1 MEKEK
6 FLGDAAAL
14 LVPINWEEP
23 FGLVMIEAM
32 SCGTPVV
39 AFRRGSVPEVVNEGE
54 SGFIV
59 EDVDSAVEAVE
70 KAINLNRRKCR
81 QIFERRFT
89 VTRMACDY
97 LKAFGRLH
105 NGKAEESADPEKMTL
120 G

>member
-1 MEKEK
+1 M
-6 FLGDAAAL
+6 
-14 LVPINWEEP
+14 
-23 FGLVMIEAM
+23 
-32 SCGTPVV
+32 
-39 AFRRGSVPEVVNEGE
+39 VNEGE

-59 EDVDSAVEAVE
+59 EDVDSAAEAVE

-105 NGKAEESADPEKMTL
+105 NGKAEESADPGENDPWMISCALRIVTTFYRRRRWRTTAY
-120 G
+120 GC